1 LQNVFWNDAGRTAP
15 PVSVLFPSLSAL
27 HSPCSFAIIG
37 AVRLM
42 QHAAVQAAYSRD
54 TGVSIMKVRDL
65 LDSKGKDI
73 VSIDVDSSVDD
84 AIRSMNA
91 RKISAIMVNEQG
103 KTVGI
108 FTERD
113 VVRSYINSG
122 GKSFKETKV
131 RDAMVTNLIVAVPD
145 DELGDISSI
154 MVEKNIRHLPV
165 LHNGRVIGMLSI
177 RDIIQTQVKKLTSDL
192 HYLRDYIAG

>member
-1 LQNVFWNDAGRTAP
+1 
-15 PVSVLFPSLSAL
+15 
-27 HSPCSFAIIG
+27 
-37 AVRLM
+37 
-42 QHAAVQAAYSRD
+42 
-54 TGVSIMKVRDL
+54 MKVRDL
-65 LDSKGKDI
+65 LDSKGRDI

-91 RKISAIMVNEQG
+91 RKISAIMVTEQG

-113 VVRSYINSG
+113 VVRSYITTN
-122 GKSFKETKV
+122 GKSFREAKV

-145 DELGDISSI
+145 DELADISSI

-177 RDIIQTQVKKLTSDL
+177 RDIIQTQVKKLTADL

>member
-1 LQNVFWNDAGRTAP
+1 MRRA
-15 PVSVLFPSLSAL
+15 
-27 HSPCSFAIIG
+27 
-37 AVRLM
+37 AVRS
-42 QHAAVQAAYSRD
+42 AYSRD
-54 TGVSIMKVRDL
+54 MGVSIMKVRDL
-65 LDSKGKDI
+65 LDSKGRDI

-91 RKISAIMVNEQG
+91 RKISAIMVTEQG

-122 GKSFKETKV
+122 GKSFKESKV

-177 RDIIQTQVKKLTSDL
+177 RDIIQTQVKKLTADL

>member
-1 LQNVFWNDAGRTAP
+1 MFFGMEPSAVRCQSPAISFFDALLSPRT
-15 PVSVLFPSLSAL
+15 
-27 HSPCSFAIIG
+27 FAIIAAIRITAYK
-37 AVRLM
+37 AVRFS
-42 QHAAVQAAYSRD
+42 HSD
-54 TGVSIMKVRDL
+54 NTGVSIMKVRDL
-65 LDSKGKDI
+65 LDSKGRDI
-73 VSIDVDSSVDD
+73 VSIDVDSSMDD

-91 RKISAIMVNEQG
+91 RKISAIMVTEQG

-122 GKSFKETKV
+122 GKSFKEVKV
-131 RDAMVTNLIVAVPD
+131 REAMVTNLIVAVPD
-145 DELGDISSI
+145 DELADISSI